1 MGQKSIEDKSSNLLP
16 STNASN
22 PPSQNYFL
30 RSEEKFSLKI
40 YTSVKVEVQNTAKL
54 SKLLLKETAL
64 HASAAKYVN
73 IDISADSDSLSLPLP
88 IPSSVNQYIC
98 KNVFFVHCLSL
109 LVAEKIAWRVRLVS
123 HLSSVI
129 VPD

>member
-1 MGQKSIEDKSSNLLP
+1 MKIH
-16 STNASN
+16 TN
-22 PPSQNYFL
+22 
-30 RSEEKFSLKI
+30 
-40 YTSVKVEVQNTAKL
+40 VKVEAQNTARL
-54 SKLLLKETAL
+54 SKLISQETAL

-73 IDISADSDSLSLPLP
+73 IDISADSDFLSLPLP